1 MGALLI
7 FQSMSAKKATKS
19 VRQEVV
25 TREYTINLHK
35 RLHSSTFK
43 KRAPR
48 AVRAIRKFATVMM
61 GTEDVRVHPQLNK
74 AVWGKGVKNVP
85 HPIRVRCERRRND
98 DEDAKEKLY
107 TIITWVAV
115 DTTAPGK
122 ASRSSRPL
130 SWSTSSRLIDAD
142 AGFGFHG

>member
-1 MGALLI
+1 MGRAKAASI
-7 FQSMSAKKATKS
+7 MSSKKTKS
-19 VRQEVV
+19 VRQECV

-48 AVRAIRKFATVMM
+48 AIRAIRKFATEMM
-61 GTEDVRVHPQLNK
+61 GTQDVRVHPQLNK

-85 HPIRVRCERRRND
+85 HRIRVRCERRRND

-107 TIITWVAV
+107 AIVTHLPV
-115 DTTAPGK
+115 DTTAPK
-122 ASRSSRPL
+122 K
-130 SWSTSSRLIDAD
+130 
-142 AGFGFHG
+142 GFRNQITTVVNDEA

>member
-48 AVRAIRKFATVMM
+48 AVRAIRKFATEMM
-61 GTEDVRVHPQLNK
+61 GTQDVRVHPQLNK
-74 AVWGKGVKNVP
+74 AVWSKGVKNVP
-85 HPIRVRCERRRND
+85 ARIRVRCERRRND

-107 TIITWVAV
+107 TIVTHVMV
-115 DTTAPGK
+115 DTTAPKKGF
-122 ASRSSRPL
+122 RSL
-130 SWSTSSRLIDAD
+130 LTTVVQDEA
-142 AGFGFHG
+142 

>member
-48 AVRAIRKFATVMM
+48 AVRAIRKFATEMM
-61 GTEDVRVHPQLNK
+61 GTSDVRVHPQLNK
-74 AVWGKGVKNVP
+74 AVWSKGVKNVP
-85 HPIRVRCERRRND
+85 HRIRVRCERRRND
-98 DEDAKEKLY
+98 DEDSKEKLY
-107 TIITWVAV
+107 TIVTHVMV
-115 DTTAPGK
+115 DITAPKKGF
-122 ASRSSRPL
+122 RSL
-130 SWSTSSRLIDAD
+130 QTTVVNDDA
-142 AGFGFHG
+142 

>member
-1 MGALLI
+1 MGSSARSVYI
-7 FQSMSAKKATKS
+7 MSKKAKS
-19 VRQEVV
+19 VRSDCV

-48 AVRAIRKFATVMM
+48 AIRAIRKFATQMM

-74 AVWGKGVKNVP
+74 AVWSKGVKNLP
-85 HPIRVRCERRRND
+85 HRIRVRCERRRND

-107 TIITWVAV
+107 TIVTHLPV
-115 DTTAPGK
+115 DTTAPK
-122 ASRSSRPL
+122 K
-130 SWSTSSRLIDAD
+130 
-142 AGFGFHG
+142 GFRNQITTVVTEEA

>member
-85 HPIRVRCERRRND
+85 HRIRVRCERRRND

-107 TIITWVAV
+107 TIVTHLPV
-115 DTTAPGK
+115 DTTAPK
-122 ASRSSRPL
+122 K
-130 SWSTSSRLIDAD
+130 
-142 AGFGFHG
+142 GFRNQITTVVHDE

>member
-1 MGALLI
+1 MGRAKAASI
-7 FQSMSAKKATKS
+7 MSSKRKS
-19 VRQEVV
+19 VRQECV

-48 AVRAIRKFATVMM
+48 AIRAIRKFATEMM
-61 GTEDVRVHPQLNK
+61 GTQDVRVHPQLNK

-85 HPIRVRCERRRND
+85 HRIRVRCERRRND

-107 TIITWVAV
+107 TIVTHLPV
-115 DTTAPGK
+115 DTTAPK
-122 ASRSSRPL
+122 K
-130 SWSTSSRLIDAD
+130 
-142 AGFGFHG
+142 GFRNQITTVVNEEA

>member
-85 HPIRVRCERRRND
+85 HRIRVRCERRRND

-107 TIITWVAV
+107 TIVTHVMV
-115 DTTAPGK
+115 DTAAPKKGF
-122 ASRSSRPL
+122 RSL
-130 SWSTSSRLIDAD
+130 LTTVVNDEA
-142 AGFGFHG
+142 

>member
-1 MGALLI
+1 MGHI

-48 AVRAIRKFATVMM
+48 AVRAIRKFATEMM
-61 GTEDVRVHPQLNK
+61 GTSDVRVHPQLNK
-74 AVWGKGVKNVP
+74 AVWSKGVKNVP
-85 HPIRVRCERRRND
+85 CRIRVRCERRRND
-98 DEDAKEKLY
+98 DEAKEKLY
-107 TIITWVAV
+107 TIVTHVMV
-115 DTTAPGK
+115 DTTAAKKGF
-122 ASRSSRPL
+122 RSL
-130 SWSTSSRLIDAD
+130 LTT
-142 AGFGFHG
+142 

>member
-48 AVRAIRKFATVMM
+48 AIRAISKFATQMM
-61 GTEDVRVHPQLNK
+61 GTGDVRVHPQLNK

-85 HPIRVRCERRRND
+85 HRIRVRCERRRND

-107 TIITWVAV
+107 TIVTHVMV
-115 DTTAPGK
+115 DTTAPKKGF
-122 ASRSSRPL
+122 RSL
-130 SWSTSSRLIDAD
+130 QTTVVQDEA
-142 AGFGFHG
+142 

>member
-1 MGALLI
+1 MGRAKAASI
-7 FQSMSAKKATKS
+7 MSSKRKS
-19 VRQEVV
+19 VRQECV

-48 AVRAIRKFATVMM
+48 AIRAIRKFATTMM

-85 HPIRVRCERRRND
+85 HRIRVRCERRRND

-107 TIITWVAV
+107 AIVTHVMV
-115 DTTAPGK
+115 DTSAPK
-122 ASRSSRPL
+122 K
-130 SWSTSSRLIDAD
+130 
-142 AGFGFHG
+142 GFHSLVTSVVNDEA

>member
-74 AVWGKGVKNVP
+74 AVWGKGVKNVS
-85 HPIRVRCERRRND
+85 HRIRVRCERRRND

-107 TIITWVAV
+107 TIVTHVMV
-115 DTTAPGK
+115 DTTAPKKGF
-122 ASRSSRPL
+122 RSLLTTVVQDES
-130 SWSTSSRLIDAD
+130 
-142 AGFGFHG
+142 

>member
-48 AVRAIRKFATVMM
+48 AVRAIRKFATEMM
-61 GTEDVRVHPQLNK
+61 CTEDVRVHPQLNK
-74 AVWGKGVKNVP
+74 AVWSKGVKNVP
-85 HPIRVRCERRRND
+85 HRIRVRCERRRND
-98 DEDAKEKLY
+98 DEDAAEKLY
-107 TIITWVAV
+107 TIVTHVV
-115 DTTAPGK
+115 MDTTGPKKGF
-122 ASRSSRPL
+122 RSL
-130 SWSTSSRLIDAD
+130 LTSVVNDEA
-142 AGFGFHG
+142 

>member
-1 MGALLI
+1 MGRAKAASI
-7 FQSMSAKKATKS
+7 MSSKKTKS
-19 VRQEVV
+19 VRQECV

-48 AVRAIRKFATVMM
+48 AIRAIRKFANVMM
-61 GTEDVRVHPQLNK
+61 GTEDVRVHPRLNK

-85 HPIRVRCERRRND
+85 HRIRVRCERRRND

-107 TIITWVAV
+107 TIVTHIPLDTPAPKKGFRNQITTVVNEEA
-115 DTTAPGK
+115 
-122 ASRSSRPL
+122 
-130 SWSTSSRLIDAD
+130 
-142 AGFGFHG
+142 

>member
-48 AVRAIRKFATVMM
+48 AVRAIRKFATDMM
-61 GTEDVRVHPQLNK
+61 GTSDVRVHPQLNK
-74 AVWGKGVKNVP
+74 AVWNKGVKNVP
-85 HPIRVRCERRRND
+85 PRIRVRCERRRND

-107 TIITWVAV
+107 TIVTHVMV
-115 DTTAPGK
+115 DTTAPKKGF
-122 ASRSSRPL
+122 RSLLTNVVR
-130 SWSTSSRLIDAD
+130 
-142 AGFGFHG
+142 GE

>member
-48 AVRAIRKFATVMM
+48 AVRAIRKFATTMM
-61 GTEDVRVHPQLNK
+61 GTNDVRVHPQLNK
-74 AVWGKGVKNVP
+74 AVWCKGVKNVP
-85 HPIRVRCERRRND
+85 HRIRVRCERRRND

-107 TIITWVAV
+107 TIVTHVMV
-115 DTTAPGK
+115 DTTAPKKGFK
-122 ASRSSRPL
+122 SL
-130 SWSTSSRLIDAD
+130 LTTVVAD
-142 AGFGFHG
+142 EA